1 MNSTEYVIL
10 PVEVL
15 ESLKDFDNWKEFKNN
30 SDFFHITIKILSG
43 RSKEIRYNLSKKVL
57 EKISPNLS
65 DYKKL
70 KGLNSETGFSV
81 LIEEMDKEVY
91 QKIVV

>member
-30 SDFFHITIKILSG
+30 SDFLKDKDIQVIK
-43 RSKEIRYNLSKKVL
+43 KY
-57 EKISPNLS
+57 
-65 DYKKL
+65 KL
-70 KGLNSETGFSV
+70 KMSEDPCPWDNYSGTHF
-81 LIEEMDKEVY
+81 
-91 QKIVV
+91 